1 MRRYHCNKPIE
12 SKRLFHMGIARNSC
26 PNKSP
31 YTKRAPWVSCSWR
44 IAAGRDS
51 WVENI
56 SFLKFLEQFRSLQV
70 SKEGA
75 NYEGSELEREKKS
88 FFFDEKL
95 KNKKRYLRSGNGGRV
110 NIIKLFYLNFRGRRL
125 WRRLRRWLW
134 RRLRRWLRRRLRRK
148 S

>member
-1 MRRYHCNKPIE
+1 
-12 SKRLFHMGIARNSC
+12 LGIARNIC

-31 YTKRAPWVSCSWR
+31 YTKRALWVSCSWR

-51 WVENI
+51 LVENI

-88 FFFDEKL
+88 FFLTKNL
-95 KNKKRYLRSGNGGRV
+95 KIKRG
-110 NIIKLFYLNFRGRRL
+110 I
-125 WRRLRRWLW
+125 
-134 RRLRRWLRRRLRRK
+134 
-148 S
+148 